1 MSEVDLDALHMARA
15 IELGRQGDPSP
26 NPHVGCVI
34 ARGEEVVGEGH
45 HATAGSEHAEVVAL
59 KAAGKKAKGATLY
72 ATLEPCNHV
81 GKTPPC
87 VDAILAAGIKRI
99 VIGRRDPNPRVT
111 GGGIERLEQQGVEV
125 KLGVLDQEC
134 KALIRPWTH
143 FITTGRSY
151 LSLKLGISLD
161 GRIATRTGASKW
173 ITCQES
179 RTRVHQLRGQHDAV
193 MLGVNTVLADD
204 PRLTVRDVPGRS
216 PIRVVIDSRLRLP
229 PSSHLAQTAQ
239 QTPTC
244 VMTTHAASAT
254 AEQELS
260 ALGVRIVRV
269 PATAEGRCDPLAVLQ
284 ELAARE
290 VVNVLCVGGAELAG
304 SLLAARLP
312 SELHVF
318 VAPVLLGPRGR
329 PGAVDWA
336 GPEAPSDAPRINPAR
351 WELCGSDAYVWGPIV
366 FPKKTGTTKP
376 GNTKPGT

>member
-1 MSEVDLDALHMARA
+1 MIDLDGKHMARA
-15 IELGRQGDPSP
+15 LELGRLGDPSP

-34 ARGEEVVGEGH
+34 AQGETVVGEGYH
-45 HATAGSEHAEVVAL
+45 VSAGGEHAEIVAL
-59 KAAGKKAKGATLY
+59 KAAGKKARGASLY

-87 VDAILAAGIKRI
+87 VDAIVAAGIKRV

-111 GGGIERLEQQGVEV
+111 GGGMDRLEKEGVEV
-125 KLGVLDQEC
+125 KLGVLDAEC
-134 KALIRPWTH
+134 KELIRPWSH

-151 LSLKLGISLD
+151 LSLKLAVSLD

-173 ITCQES
+173 ITCPES
-179 RTRVHQLRGQHDAV
+179 RARVQQLRGQHDAV

-229 PSSHLAQTAQ
+229 PTSHLAQTAN

-244 VMTTHAASAT
+244 VMTTNAATPS
-254 AEQELS
+254 AEQELT
-260 ALGVRIVRV
+260 ALGVRVVRV
-269 PATAEGRCDPLAVLQ
+269 AATAEGRCDPLAVLQ

-290 VVNVLCVGGAELAG
+290 VVNVLCEGGAELAG

-336 GPEAPSDAPRINPAR
+336 GPELPSDAPRINPPH

-376 GNTKPGT
+376 GV